1 MEMQDFLHILD
12 RRFSGLADRLAD
24 TARVNA
30 APLALA
36 EDILLDP
43 INALGG
49 YSLLQI
55 GAAAAVVGAGI
66 WGLRVLY
73 QKALGSM

>member
-1 MEMQDFLHILD
+1 M
-12 RRFSGLADRLAD
+12 
-24 TARVNA
+24 NA

-36 EDILLDP
+36 EDVLLSP
-43 INALGG
+43 INVLGG

-55 GAAAAVVGAGI
+55 GVAAGVVGAGI
-66 WGLRVLY
+66 YGLRVLY

>member
-1 MEMQDFLHILD
+1 MN
-12 RRFSGLADRLAD
+12 G
-24 TARVNA
+24 

-43 INALGG
+43 INVLGG
-49 YSLLQI
+49 YSLLQVGVAAGVI
-55 GAAAAVVGAGI
+55 GVGI
-66 WGLRVLY
+66 LGLRALY